1 MRGAD
6 ASRARR
12 HEMRHNDACRVPDGV
27 SSVAVIRP
35 PADSFNALHSDGEK
49 SASLCSCVRRLSLLS
64 RSACRPDFA
73 QRAGASGYRGVRV
86 T

>member
-35 PADSFNALHSDGEK
+35 PADSFNALHSNGEK
-49 SASLCSCVRRLSLLS
+49 SASLCSCADSHSSRVRPAVRIS
-64 RSACRPDFA
+64 RKGLGPVDIEVF
-73 QRAGASGYRGVRV
+73 G
-86 T
+86 